1 MVVTLRAGS
10 VMVSVEPDA
19 AIVPAATGATGLPA
33 EACVAAVAAVI
44 WKRCAV
50 PLTVAPLMATTCEAV
65 ERLMATKTTRPGVV
79 LSVLA

>member
-1 MVVTLRAGS
+1 MTLRAGN
-10 VMVSVEPDA
+10 VMVSFDPDTGM
-19 AIVPAATGATGLPA
+19 VPAATGATGLPP
-33 EACVAAVAAVI
+33 EDCVAAVAAVI